1 MTGDRDLTVLER
13 LQECGVI
20 PIVPPPI
27 PSIAAELGAALVEA
41 GLPCLEIVFRAAGAP
56 QAIERLRSDVP
67 AMLVGGGTV
76 LTVAQGRAAI
86 AAGAQFLVSPGTN
99 PAVVD
104 LALQEGIPMI
114 PGVATPSEI
123 EANLA
128 RGISVLKLFP
138 AEVLGGVR
146 FLKALIGPYGAVRFV
161 PTGGINLG
169 NLAEYLAQPNVMAC
183 GGSWIAPSATLAAGD
198 LDAVAQRA
206 RETVKLVRTARA
218 ARAS

>member
-1 MTGDRDLTVLER
+1 MTVLE
-13 LQECGVI
+13 QIHDCGVI
-20 PIVPPPI
+20 PVVRPPI
-27 PSIAAELGAALVEA
+27 PAIAAELGAALVEA
-41 GLPCLEIVFRAAGAP
+41 GLPCIEITFRAAGAP
-56 QAIERLRSDVP
+56 QAIERLRTDVP
-67 AMLVGGGTV
+67 SMLVGAGTV
-76 LTVAQGRAAI
+76 LSVAQGRAAI

-104 LALQEGIPMI
+104 LALHEGIPMI

-128 RGISVLKLFP
+128 RGIDVLKLFP

-146 FLKALIGPYGAVRFV
+146 FLKAVIGPYRAVMFV
-161 PTGGINLG
+161 PTGGIDLG

-183 GGSWIAPSATLAAGD
+183 GGSWITPSATLAAGD

-206 RETVKLVRTARA
+206 RATVELVRTARA